1 MNCYQL
7 NKLKTILKKNYY
19 EQKFKIL
26 KGSIKQTWELIN
38 EIVKRKKKVP
48 VNITEFKH
56 NNKSVTDGEEIV
68 NRFNDYFANVGYD
81 LARKINV
88 DTSLT
93 VKSYLKGNFMDSML
107 LSPVCEAEV
116 QKELENLDASK
127 SCGHDNVTP
136 KVVKY
141 LAAELAV
148 PLTHIA
154 NLTFITGKIP
164 MDLKTSIIVP
174 VYKMGDNQ
182 EFSNY
187 RPISLLPCFSKV
199 LEKIMYKKLISY
211 VNKIGIL
218 DEHQFGFR
226 KNHSTNFALIDLVD
240 KITKALDNRE
250 FAVGVFLDLSK
261 AFDTANHSLLLQKL
275 EHYGVRGIALKWFEN
290 YITKC

>member
-1 MNCYQL
+1 MWRND
-7 NKLKTILKKNYY
+7 
-19 EQKFKIL
+19 FVA
-26 KGSIKQTWELIN
+26 KQ
-38 EIVKRKKKVP
+38 P
-48 VNITEFKH
+48 VSRPDK
-56 NNKSVTDGEEIV
+56 
-68 NRFNDYFANVGYD
+68 
-81 LARKINV
+81 
-88 DTSLT
+88 
-93 VKSYLKGNFMDSML
+93 
-107 LSPVCEAEV
+107 
-116 QKELENLDASK
+116 NLDASK
-127 SCGHDNVTP
+127 SCGHDNVMP

-148 PLTHIA
+148 PLTYIV

-226 KNHSTNFALIDLVD
+226 KNHSTNFVLIDLVD

-261 AFDTANHSLLLQKL
+261 AFDTVNHSLLLQKL

-290 YITKC
+290 YITKHYQCVKYNNEVSQKKEICCGVPQGSILGPLLIFYIYK